1 MAYYKDAQTWLN
13 EEIRKPMK
21 LILKYG
27 SERDAMELLDFLCDM
42 YIELQ
47 ERADMYEEKLGGG
60 HCGVNED
67 AHRGIPAHHDYDAL
81 PSPYTPEEEMKHR
94 EMLIYSLRNPDE
106 WIDGYNDDSRF
117 CPLFIDSLHLDTSV
131 VATILTG
138 LKKRKSGR
146 GITNRDLARATGVS
160 EQTIS
165 AILRGRA
172 MPSLDTFAAIVGA
185 LGYDLVI
192 RK

>member
-1 MAYYKDAQTWLN
+1 MAYYKDCATWLN

-27 SERDAMELLDFLCDM
+27 SERDAMELLDFLCDC
-42 YIELQ
+42 YIEQQ
-47 ERADMYEEKLGGG
+47 ERADMYEEQLGCG
-60 HCGVNED
+60 HCGEE
-67 AHRGIPAHHDYDAL
+67 APAPTRHDYDAL
-81 PSPYTPEEEMKHR
+81 PSPYTPAEEMGRR

-106 WIDGYNDDSRF
+106 WIDGASDDSRF
-117 CPLFIDSLHLDTSV
+117 CPLFIDYNRLDTSV

-165 AILRGRA
+165 AIFRGRA

-192 RK
+192 KK